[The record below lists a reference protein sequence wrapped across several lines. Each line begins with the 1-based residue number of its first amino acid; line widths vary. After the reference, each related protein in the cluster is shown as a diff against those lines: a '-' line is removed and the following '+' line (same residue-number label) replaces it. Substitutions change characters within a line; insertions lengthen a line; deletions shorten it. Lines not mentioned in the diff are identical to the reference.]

1 MDQQITP
8 PHTFI
13 NRELSLLQFQRRV
26 LAQAA
31 DRDMPLLERLRFL
44 CIVSS
49 NLDEFFEIRVAG
61 IKERIRLNIIEADP
75 EDGLTPQQL
84 LSQVGDEVQSII
96 DEQYALLDEILPALA
111 EEGIHVLRRTEWS
124 DTHRAWVANYFERE
138 VEPVLTPIGLDPAHP
153 FPRVLNKSLNFA
165 VELDGLDAFGR
176 DTNSAIV
183 QAPRA
188 LPRVILLPKEIS
200 GIDYGFIFLSSVV
213 HAHVGEL
220 FPGMAVLGCYQFRV
234 TRNSDLFVDEEE
246 VTNLRAA
253 LKGELQQR
261 HYGDSVRLEV
271 ADNCSNAMA
280 DFLLEHFKLTQDDLY
295 RMPGIVNLVRLMRL
309 PDRVQRADLT
319 FPPYNPGVPAALDDD
334 KRDLFA
340 AIRQQ
345 DILLHHPFERFAPVI
360 DLLRA
365 AADDP
370 DVLAVKMTIYR
381 TGSESILM
389 EHLMRAALK
398 GKEVTVVLELMAR
411 FDEEANISW
420 AARLEECGV
429 HVVYGVFGFKTHAK
443 LLMLVR
449 REPGGLRRYVHM
461 STGNYHPRTTS
472 LYTDFGLLTANEEI
486 GEDVAEVF
494 QQLTGL
500 GKALALTHLWQAPF
514 ALHANVLAHVRAEAD
529 AARAGRKGRI
539 IAKMNAL
546 LESEII
552 EALYDASQAGVEIDL
567 IVRGAC
573 ALRPGVP
580 GLSERIRVR
589 SIVGRFLE
597 HTRIFYFHAD
607 GEEKLYLSS
616 ADWMDRNFFRRIEVA
631 FPILDRRLKK
641 RVMKEGLRVYLA
653 DNCMAWEMQPD
664 GHYRRKKPRGERRAA
679 QRILMEQLTQ
689 R

>member
-1 MDQQITP
+1 MDQETKI

-61 IKERIRLNIIEADP
+61 IKERIRLNINEPAA
-75 EDGLTPQQL
+75 EDGLMPQQL
-84 LSQVGDEVQSII
+84 LQLVGVEVQDII
-96 DEQYALLDEILPALA
+96 DQQYSLLDEILPALA
-111 EEGIHVLRRTEWS
+111 EEGIRVLRRSEWTE
-124 DTHRAWVANYFERE
+124 THRAWVAEYFEHE

-176 DTNSAIV
+176 DTNTAIV

-188 LPRVILLPKEIS
+188 LPRVILLPKEIT

-213 HAHVGEL
+213 HAHVGQL

-271 ADNCSNAMA
+271 ADNCSDAMA
-280 DFLLEHFKLTQDDLY
+280 DFLLAHFKLTDDDLY

-309 PDRVQRADLT
+309 PDHVKRADLT
-319 FPPYNPGVPAALDDD
+319 FPPYKPGVPPQLSGD
-334 KRDLFA
+334 KRDLFD
-340 AIRQQ
+340 AIRRQ
-345 DILLHHPFERFAPVI
+345 DILLHHPFERFAPIV
-360 DLLRA
+360 DLLRS
-365 AADDP
+365 AADDA
-370 DVLAVKMTIYR
+370 DVLAVKMTVYR

-411 FDEEANISW
+411 FDEEANINW
-420 AARLEECGV
+420 ASRLEECGV
-429 HVVYGVFGFKTHAK
+429 HVVYGVFGYKTHAK

-449 REPGGLRRYVHM
+449 REASGLRRYVHM
-461 STGNYHPRTTS
+461 GTGNYHPRTTS

-500 GKALALTHLWQAPF
+500 GKASALTHLWQAPF
-514 ALHANVLAHVRAEAD
+514 ALHSNAVAHVRAEAE

-552 EALYDASQAGVEIDL
+552 EAMYDASQAGVEIDL
-567 IVRGAC
+567 IVRGPC

-607 GEEKLYLSS
+607 GEDKIYLSS

-641 RVMKEGLRVYLA
+641 RVMKEGLRVYLE

-664 GHYRRKKPRGERRAA
+664 GNYRRKKPRGEHRAA